1 MEKSIQF
8 VTVHG
13 PESTGKTT
21 LALALANAFA
31 LPWIAEEARNHIF
44 EGQSFTEYDILR
56 LAQLQYKVEK
66 EAIQSKES
74 TLIVADTNLI
84 NFVVWLTWE
93 NFTVPQWLI
102 KAIDNQPYRYNLLL
116 QVDVPWVNDGF
127 RKIPDQSLRD
137 EWFTLYAQTLDKYG
151 LHYEVID
158 GDYTSREN
166 MATSLLQDWL
176 KNNYPSFSSKENN

>member
-21 LALALANAFA
+21 LALALADAFT
-31 LPWIAEEARNHIF
+31 LPWIAEEARNHIV
-44 EGQSFTEYDILR
+44 EGQSFTEKDILR
-56 LAQLQYKVEK
+56 LAQLQYGAEK
-66 EAIQSKES
+66 KAIQSQES
-74 TLIVADTNLI
+74 GLILADTNLI
-84 NFVVWLTWE
+84 NFAIWLTWE
-93 NFTVPQWLI
+93 NLTVPSWLI
-102 KAIDNQPYRYNLLL
+102 GAIKNQPYRYNLLL

-127 RKIPDQSLRD
+127 RNISDQSLRD
-137 EWFTLYAQTLDKYG
+137 KWFTLYAQTLDQYG

-166 MATSLLQDWL
+166 MAKSLLQNWL
-176 KNNYPSFSSKENN
+176 TLH

>member
-21 LALALANAFA
+21 LALALANAFT
-31 LPWIAEEARNHIF
+31 LPLIAEEARNHIV
-44 EGQSFTEYDILR
+44 EAHHFTEKDILR
-56 LAQLQYKVEK
+56 LAQLQYEAEK
-66 EAIQSKES
+66 KAIQSQES
-74 TLIVADTNLI
+74 GLILADTNLI
-84 NFVVWLTWE
+84 NFVVWLSWE

-102 KAIDNQPYRYNLLL
+102 AAIDNQPYRYNLLL

-127 RKIPDQSLRD
+127 RNISNQSLRRK
-137 EWFTLYAQTLDKYG
+137 WFTLYAQTLDQYG

-158 GDYTSREN
+158 GDYTSRGKK
-166 MATSLLQDWL
+166 AKGLLQDWL
-176 KNNYPSFSSKENN
+176 KKTID

>member
-21 LALALANAFA
+21 LALALTNAFT
-31 LPWIAEEARNHIF
+31 LPWIAEEARNHIV
-44 EGQSFTEYDILR
+44 EGQRFTEKDILR
-56 LAQLQYKVEK
+56 LAQLQYEAEK
-66 EAIQSKES
+66 KAIQSQES
-74 TLIVADTNLI
+74 GLILADTNLI
-84 NFVVWLTWE
+84 NFVVWLVWE
-93 NFTVPQWLI
+93 NFTVPQWLVEAI
-102 KAIDNQPYRYNLLL
+102 KNQPYRYNLLL

-127 RKIPDQSLRD
+127 RNISDQSLRRK
-137 EWFTLYAQTLDKYG
+137 WFTLYALNLDQYG

-166 MATSLLQDWL
+166 MAKSLLQDWL
-176 KNNYPSFSSKENN
+176 TLH

>member
-31 LPWIAEEARNHIF
+31 LPWIAEEARNHIV
-44 EGQSFTEYDILR
+44 EGQSFNEDDILR
-56 LAQLQYKVEK
+56 LAHLQYKVEK
-66 EAIQSKES
+66 EVIQSEES
-74 TLIVADTNLI
+74 ALIVADTNLI

-166 MATSLLQDWL
+166 MATSLLKDWL
-176 KNNYPSFSSKENN
+176 NNNYPSF

>member
-21 LALALANAFA
+21 LALALANAFT
-31 LPWIAEEARNHIF
+31 LPWIAEEARNHIVK
-44 EGQSFTEYDILR
+44 GQGFTEKDILR
-56 LAQLQYKVEK
+56 LAQLQYEAEK
-66 EAIQSKES
+66 KAIQSQES
-74 TLIVADTNLI
+74 GLILADTNLI
-84 NFVVWLTWE
+84 NFVVWLSWE
-93 NFTVPQWLI
+93 KLTVPQWLI
-102 KAIDNQPYRYNLLL
+102 EAIGNQPYRYNLLL

-127 RKIPDQSLRD
+127 RNISDQSLRD
-137 EWFTLYAQTLDKYG
+137 KWFTLYAQTLDQYG

-166 MATSLLQDWL
+166 MAKSLLQNWL
-176 KNNYPSFSSKENN
+176 TLH

>member
-21 LALALANAFA
+21 LALALTETFT
-31 LPWIAEEARNHIF
+31 LPWIAEEARNHIV
-44 EGQSFTEYDILR
+44 EGQSFTEKDILR

-66 EAIQSKES
+66 KAIES
-74 TLIVADTNLI
+74 QESELILADTNLI
-84 NFVVWLTWE
+84 NFVVWLIWE
-93 NFTVPQWLI
+93 NFTVPSWLVEAI
-102 KAIDNQPYRYNLLL
+102 KNQPYRYNLLL

-127 RKIPDQSLRD
+127 RNISDQHLRIK
-137 EWFTLYAQTLDKYG
+137 WFTLYAQTLDLYG
-151 LHYEVID
+151 LRYEVIE

-166 MATSLLQDWL
+166 MAKRLLQDWL
-176 KNNYPSFSSKENN
+176 TLH